1 MKELKGRFPLKVI
14 SILGHNIGQMNKYQK
29 IALII
34 GVLIL
39 LVFFG
44 KTVTRIGFSALGF
57 MWKGIVIIAGI
68 LFIISFLKN
77 AGKSK

>member
-1 MKELKGRFPLKVI
+1 MRDEKGRFPPKAI
-14 SILGHNIGQMNKYQK
+14 SILRHKIGQMNKFQK

-34 GVLIL
+34 GVFVL
-39 LVFFG
+39 LLFFG
-44 KTVTRIGFSALGF
+44 KTVTRIGFTALGF
-57 MWKGIVIIAGI
+57 MWKGIIIIVGI

>member
-1 MKELKGRFPLKVI
+1 
-14 SILGHNIGQMNKYQK
+14 MNKFQK

-34 GVLIL
+34 GVFVL
-39 LVFFG
+39 LLFFG
-44 KTVTRIGFSALGF
+44 KTVTRIGFTALGF
-57 MWKGIVIIAGI
+57 MWKGIIIIAGI